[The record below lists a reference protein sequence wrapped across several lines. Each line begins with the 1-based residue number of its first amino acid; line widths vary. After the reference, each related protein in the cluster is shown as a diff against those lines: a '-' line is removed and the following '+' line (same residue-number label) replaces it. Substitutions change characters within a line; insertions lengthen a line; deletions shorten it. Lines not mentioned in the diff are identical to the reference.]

1 MGQAILCPRVQAVPP
16 YLERECAVAAFL
28 CDRSDCVPRV
38 IAVDRKKRWMLQR
51 GFHGSSVEDCDDLR
65 VWISALESYARPGP
79 SRLIREPGLRPALR

>member
-1 MGQAILCPRVQAVPP
+1 MREFCMSGSAGVLGEQSPETTRPGLLPLPQAVPP
-16 YLERECAVAAFL
+16 YLERECAVTAFL

-65 VWISALESYARPGP
+65 VWISALES
-79 SRLIREPGLRPALR
+79 